1 MAVTYFD
8 KDNYQRKPEW
18 LKVKLPQGDDF
29 KDIRDNLRS
38 KGLATVCEEAKCPN
52 ISECWSS
59 RTATVMI
66 LGDTCTRACK
76 FCNVKT
82 GNPKGFL
89 NPEEIQNTA
98 NMVKIMNLRYVVIT
112 SVDRDDLPDQ
122 GAGHFAAVIKKVN
135 EDHPE
140 TKVEVLIP
148 DFSVVEERMHTLAQ
162 ARPFVIAQNIETV
175 KRLTHPVRD
184 IRAGYEKT
192 LDCLKF
198 YKQYYPQIQTKTSI
212 MVGLGETWQELQE
225 TLEDLR
231 SVGVDIVTFG
241 QYLQPSKRHLNVERF
256 YTPEEFEELK
266 RMAIKIGFKFV
277 ASGPLVRSS
286 YKAGD
291 FLDYVE
297 ANPKL

>member
-231 SVGVDIVTFG
+231 SVGVDIITFG

-266 RMAIKIGFKFV
+266 RMAIKMGFKFV